1 MTDGE
6 IRKMVREIIQQELA
20 AISMA
25 FVNSNQSNQ
34 RSTIQR
40 FKNDGPISNIRNI
53 QPFGISSRAP
63 VNTDAV
69 VAGVG
74 NDVTHL
80 IMLGHFDKSKPTGQD
95 GETLLYDAFGH
106 VVYLSQDKMQFGSK
120 SSENPM
126 MLGDLVQDLLSQFLE
141 KVATH
146 THPAPGYPPTNS
158 AEFTA
163 LKASPVDDGTL
174 VSEKAFTEK

>member
-6 IRKMVREIIQQELA
+6 LRRMIRDIIRQELTT
-20 AISMA
+20 ISMA

-40 FKNDGPISNIRNI
+40 FKNDGPIPNIRSI

-63 VNTDAV
+63 KDTDAV

-74 NDVTHL
+74 GDVTHL

-106 VVYLSQDKMQFGSK
+106 VVYLSQDKLQFGSK

-126 MLGDLVQDLLSQFLE
+126 MLGDLVQDFLSQLLE
-141 KVATH
+141 KIAEH
-146 THPAPGYPPTNS
+146 THPAPGYPPTNA

-174 VSEKAFTEK
+174 VSDKAFTEK